1 MNIYL
6 SECLG
11 TFLLILAGN
20 GSVANVLLKGT
31 KGENSGFLL
40 IATAWG
46 LAVFLGV
53 MVAGQFSGAHINPA
67 VTLSLAIAGKFEW
80 ALVPG
85 YIFAQMIG
93 AMIGAVTVF
102 TFYYPH
108 YKQTENV
115 DFIRATFCTS
125 PAIRNSWSNFFS
137 EFVGTIVLILA
148 VLYLV
153 GPSISID
160 GKQQV
165 MGLGSLDALP
175 IGLVVWVIGMSL
187 GGTTGYAINPARDLG
202 PRIIHSFIPL
212 KSKGTSDWKYAWIPI
227 VGPISGG
234 FVAVIIY
241 LLLGSSS

>member
-6 SECLG
+6 SEFLG

-20 GSVANVLLKGT
+20 GSVANVLLKET

-40 IATAWG
+40 ITTAWG

-53 MVAGQFSGAHINPA
+53 MVAGRFSGAHINPA
-67 VTLSLAIAGKFEW
+67 VTLSLALAGKFEW

-85 YIFAQMIG
+85 YIIAQMVG
-93 AMIGAVTVF
+93 AMMGAITVF

-108 YKQTENV
+108 YKQTENP

-125 PAIRNSWSNFFS
+125 PAIRNSWSNLFS
-137 EFVGTIVLILA
+137 EFVGTSVLILA

-153 GPSISID
+153 GPSLSID

-175 IGLVVWVIGMSL
+175 IGLVVWVIGMAL

-202 PRIIHSFIPL
+202 PRIVHSFIRV
-212 KSKGTSDWKYAWIPI
+212 KSKGTSDWGYAWVPV
-227 VGPISGG
+227 VGPIAGG
-234 FVAVIIY
+234 IAAVVIY
-241 LLLGSSS
+241 LLLGGSS